1 MYLNIRSN
9 LNHLVPCR
17 EHYSS
22 IFILSISS
30 NSRFRMDALDTPRN
44 VSQESKLSKLLD
56 IY

>member
-22 IFILSISS
+22 IFYL
-30 NSRFRMDALDTPRN
+30 
-44 VSQESKLSKLLD
+44 
-56 IY
+56 IYIFQ